1 MDLEILLFNFE
12 AAVLVVDA
20 NGALVTGEMGDS
32 LLVVVVDNS
41 MVVGVS
47 NEFGDDALIIVDL

>member
-1 MDLEILLFNFE
+1 MALEILLFNFE

-20 NGALVTGEMGDS
+20 NGALVTGKMGDS